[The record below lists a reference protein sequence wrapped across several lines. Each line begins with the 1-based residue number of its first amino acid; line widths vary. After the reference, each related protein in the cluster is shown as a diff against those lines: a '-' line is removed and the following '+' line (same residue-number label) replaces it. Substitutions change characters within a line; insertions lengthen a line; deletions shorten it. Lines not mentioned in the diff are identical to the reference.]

1 MIIKEFGHLAFN
13 VSDMERALH
22 FYCDI
27 LGLERAFST
36 YLPENMAVIAPDSPL
51 VSLAGELFIQYI
63 RIGDGS
69 FLELFV
75 PTPSTNM
82 ESGGPNYDDIGYVHM
97 SLIVDDLEA
106 WRKYLQKHDVA
117 IDSEIRRGLDNS
129 YQMWI
134 RDPDGNRIELMQYT
148 DESKQLLY
156 R

>member
-13 VSDMERALH
+13 VTDMERALH

-27 LGLERAFST
+27 LGLEKAFST
-36 YLPENMAVIAPDSPL
+36 YLPENMADIAPDSPL

-134 RDPDGNRIELMQYT
+134 HDPDGNRIELMQYT